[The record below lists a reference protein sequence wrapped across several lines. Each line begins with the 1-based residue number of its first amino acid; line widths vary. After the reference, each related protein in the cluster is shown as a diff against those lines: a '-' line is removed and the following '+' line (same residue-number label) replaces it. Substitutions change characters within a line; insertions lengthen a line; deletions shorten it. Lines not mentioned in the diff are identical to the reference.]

1 MARESIDARGV
12 ISSARAES
20 EGSTRGLVGR
30 RLPLRIEAD
39 PSGTQMLVALARQ
52 LEHQL
57 GDVTAT
63 IVQELRRQFVELDDL
78 PDNARLVSRLGGAT
92 WTMLA
97 SVVDR
102 RPLTTAERA
111 QLKDVGARASQAGIS
126 EGTSRAAV
134 RVAAV
139 TLWRLLA
146 DAARGLK
153 PEAMG
158 LNALAEMG
166 PVRLNFV
173 NDLEDLIVQGYL
185 ETSQQTPTDEP
196 QRTVVIRELL
206 HGGATPLVEL
216 MRSAAAL
223 GYTSAATYG
232 LVIVLADDQAE
243 RNHQGSPPVEVTTK
257 GLDATAIACAN
268 PVLHQVI
275 VVPIAEPATW
285 ASTVDAMAQGTQG
298 RLLRLLTCAPLP
310 ELAGVRSAYRR
321 LRRLVRAAKI
331 HHGEEQVLW
340 EVDLAV
346 EGLLTS
352 VSEAARQQY
361 ITPILGA
368 LLSQP
373 VRRREQ
379 LLETLEALEA
389 TPGGIAPAA
398 AKMCLHPKTLQY
410 RLRRIG
416 ELTGLDP
423 HAPADRF
430 RLQLAL
436 HALRLSEKPS
446 EGDRIYPIR
455 A

>member
-1 MARESIDARGV
+1 MLDEQIDARGV
-12 ISSARAES
+12 ISSARAEP
-20 EGSTRGLVGR
+20 EGGTRSLVGR
-30 RLPLRIEAD
+30 RLLQSIEAD
-39 PSGTQMLVALARQ
+39 PSGTQILVRQ

-63 IVQELRRQFVELDDL
+63 IVEELRRQFVEFDDL
-78 PDNARLVSRLGGAT
+78 PANARLLAHLGASS

-102 RPLTTAERA
+102 RPLTSAERA
-111 QLKDVGARASQAGIS
+111 QLKDIGARASQAGIS

-134 RVAAV
+134 RVAAL
-139 TLWRLLA
+139 TLWRLLS
-146 DAARGLK
+146 DAARALK

-166 PVRLNFV
+166 SVLLNFV

-196 QRTVVIRELL
+196 QRAVVIRELL

-223 GYTSAATYG
+223 GYTNAASYG

-243 RNHQGSPPVEVTTK
+243 RSHQGSPPFEVTTK

-268 PVLHQVI
+268 PLLHQVI

-285 ASTVDAMAQGTQG
+285 ASTVDAMALGMQET
-298 RLLRLLTCAPLP
+298 LVRLLTCAPLS
-310 ELAGVRSAYRR
+310 ELAGVRAAYRR
-321 LRRLVRAAKI
+321 LRRLVRAAKT
-331 HHGEEQVLW
+331 HHGEAHVLW

-352 VSEAARQQY
+352 VGEAARQQY
-361 ITPILGA
+361 ITPILGT

-373 VRRREQ
+373 IRRRDQ

-398 AKMCLHPKTLQY
+398 AKMSLHPKTLQY

-436 HALRLSEKPS
+436 HALRLSEEPS
-446 EGDRIYPIR
+446 QGDRIYPTR